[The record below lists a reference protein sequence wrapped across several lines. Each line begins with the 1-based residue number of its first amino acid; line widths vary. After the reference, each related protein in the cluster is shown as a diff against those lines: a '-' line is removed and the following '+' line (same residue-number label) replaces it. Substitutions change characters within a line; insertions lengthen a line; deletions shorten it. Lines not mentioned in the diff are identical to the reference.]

1 MLTWGQYGTVPA
13 FGVLVARSLLHAGQ
27 QSVMDTT
34 GGRAMRS
41 MTGSLRWPVSVVRAS
56 ALEITGMKRAKR
68 IIEMGH
74 SRARKLRSPLDVLP
88 TTTADAGLLG
98 RYIACICRA
107 RGVLHPILPLSPS

>member
-13 FGVLVARSLLHAGQ
+13 FGVLVACSLLHAGQ

-34 GGRAMRS
+34 GASDAIDYRLIAMA
-41 MTGSLRWPVSVVRAS
+41 GVVRVS
-56 ALEITGMKRAKR
+56 ALERTGMKRAKR
-68 IIEMGH
+68 MIELGH
-74 SRARKLRSPLDVLP
+74 ARARKLRSPLDVLP
-88 TTTADAGLLG
+88 TATADAGLLG